1 MLRYIHLGKGYRG
14 LVFLM
19 NLNSVMQLL
28 CVGVVMGKS
37 INLLTLISNFVG
49 KCNEEYTI

>member
-1 MLRYIHLGKGYRG
+1 MLRYIHLGKGYRV

-19 NLNSVMQLL
+19 NLNCFMQLL

-37 INLLTLISNFVG
+37 TDLLDLIGNFVG
-49 KCNEEYTI
+49 MNYFLFFF